1 MSDEIEQEEARLDFL
16 KTQEALRI
24 DQIIADN
31 AGLNFKDKHDQDT
44 PSIKGKVDINK
55 RKRK

>member
-1 MSDEIEQEEARLDFL
+1 MSDEIEQEELRLDFL
-16 KTQEALRI
+16 KKQEALRI

-31 AGLNFKDKHDQDT
+31 AGLNFKDRHEQET
-44 PSIKGKVDINK
+44 PTISGKIDISK